1 MIVVPVYNMLLT
13 PDATLFFQTDQLRE
27 SAGGKGVAVNEKIIF
42 IVARKNQALSE
53 MSAESFYPIGLAG
66 AVTELTRQGYARDVA
81 VTVTK
86 AEDGSIAAL
95 TVDASSQ
102 TPGLGQRCAEEAFTG
117 QFMDARIDAAGTRKE
132 NIGRIDDRIGFDLLN
147 VVS

>member
-42 IVARKNQALSE
+42 IVARENQALSE

-66 AVTELTRQGYARDVA
+66 AVTELTRQGYAVIRTQYRVNIENVEINPDHTISLSLSRRAELEDLDQAVA
-81 VTVTK
+81 
-86 AEDGSIAAL
+86 AEKL
-95 TVDASSQ
+95 TTSTRSTPSAGRPASCP
-102 TPGLGQRCAEEAFTG
+102 PG
-117 QFMDARIDAAGTRKE
+117 
-132 NIGRIDDRIGFDLLN
+132 
-147 VVS
+147 